1 MGLGTG
7 FGAWGFG
14 VLGTDALGLRFLWVT
29 VNVTKPGGTWIK
41 EISPGILHALPE
53 GHKDNGE
60 R

>member
-41 EISPGILHALPE
+41 E
-53 GHKDNGE
+53 N
-60 R
+60 